1 MNFSYIRK
9 LIKISIGATEGLV
22 QHTLQSIW
30 VLGLIEKLFVFERF
44 GKSE

>member
-22 QHTLQSIW
+22 QQQLLCKAPPVNITLINIY
-30 VLGLIEKLFVFERF
+30 VYLK
-44 GKSE
+44 